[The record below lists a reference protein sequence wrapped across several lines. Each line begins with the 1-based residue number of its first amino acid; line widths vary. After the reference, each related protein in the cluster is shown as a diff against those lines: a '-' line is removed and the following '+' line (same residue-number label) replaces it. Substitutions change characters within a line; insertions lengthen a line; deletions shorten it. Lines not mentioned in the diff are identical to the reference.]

1 MQKCALDQLDDS
13 WAVLLSTRKL
23 NGSWVDTPVNL
34 SVVGDRAYFSTP
46 TATAKVKR
54 LRNFPEIRLAP
65 CTLRGRPTG
74 PAVEATTRRLGHA
87 EALGAEALLRRKYPI
102 VHRFIVPLELRLM
115 GTTATLY
122 EVVAV
127 GTASQRTSIEDQQLV
142 NGYPPAA

>member
-87 EALGAEALLRRKYPI
+87 EALAAEALLRRKYPI